1 MKKTLF
7 YIFLVSILLTS
18 CKPEMKKYEWLP
30 SSNAPELYPTYIHE
44 GWMSLED
51 GSSVYIPTAA
61 ANSNGW
67 GNMGSTHT
75 QGEDLK
81 ALPVKMDITWASF
94 KENKFYTGSWDMPID
109 TLKKLFEKGTIA
121 WRDGRVSNYS
131 DIRVSCAPGGIV
143 VVWVYGDDQQIE
155 VARFQAKETH
165 VSMKELVPGNPDV
178 SQNHYFEVLGKLK
191 PEYEEEFKKKGIQYD
206 IYDIY
211 RKKYNWRARVEIP
224 NHKLINIGFH
234 MFNGEQE
241 TIFNTKIGEP
251 IKENDFK
258 NRAIP
263 KQLDFIFEDNN
274 KLQTVFEVE
283 PFDEAEI
290 MGLFKQAD
298 PNKPIEIILRMN
310 EDLSN
315 RSLIFKQGEKEI
327 PIQKIDFENM
337 WEYKG

>member
-1 MKKTLF
+1 
-7 YIFLVSILLTS
+7 
-18 CKPEMKKYEWLP
+18 MKKYEWLP
-30 SSNAPELYPTYIHE
+30 TANAPELYPTYIHD
-44 GWMSLED
+44 GHFYLED
-51 GSSVYIPTAA
+51 GKSVYIPTAFV
-61 ANSNGW
+61 NCNGW

-81 ALPVKMDITWASF
+81 ALPVKMDITWASYME
-94 KENKFYTGSWDMPID
+94 KKFYTGSWDMPID

-121 WRDGRVSNYS
+121 WRDGRVSNYT

-155 VARFQAKETH
+155 VARFQAKETQ
-165 VSMKELVPGNPDV
+165 VAMKDLIPANPTLSYKEYFDRSESVPKAYEN
-178 SQNHYFEVLGKLK
+178 LK
-191 PEYEEEFKKKGIQYD
+191 KNGIQYD

-283 PFDEAEI
+283 PFDDEEI
-290 MGLFKQAD
+290 FKLFNQAD
-298 PNKPIEIILRMN
+298 ASKPIEIILRMN

-315 RSLIFKQGEKEI
+315 KRLIFKQGEKEI